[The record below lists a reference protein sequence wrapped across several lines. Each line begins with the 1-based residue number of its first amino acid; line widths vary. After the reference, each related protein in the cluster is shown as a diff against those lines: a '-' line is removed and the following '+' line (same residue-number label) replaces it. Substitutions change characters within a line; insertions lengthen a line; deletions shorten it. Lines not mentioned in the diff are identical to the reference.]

1 MQKSRL
7 ETVMK
12 DKATIGSFSINPMPL
27 PDADIA
33 VSTSLIAEAKNNIE
47 LTASSQSTPTTPK
60 RRMDSSE
67 PSNESTG
74 SNLEDETNSTAC

>member
-12 DKATIGSFSINPMPL
+12 DKATIGSFTINPMPL

-33 VSTSLIAEAKNNIE
+33 ASTMLIAEAKSNLE
-47 LTASSQSTPTTPK
+47 MTASSQSTPTTPK
-60 RRMDSSE
+60 RRME
-67 PSNESTG
+67 VT
-74 SNLEDETNSTAC
+74 